1 MSSTIQ
7 YYGTGKRK
15 TARARVFIRPG
26 AGTITINGRTFE
38 DYFPNA
44 LHRMTARSAF
54 QVTELGSTFDV
65 HATCAGGGVSS
76 QAEAVRHGVSRALLR
91 YDGALRKAL
100 KKAGFLTRDAREVER
115 KIYGQ
120 PGSRKRFQFSKR

>member
-15 TARARVFIRPG
+15 TARARIFLRPG
-26 AGTITINGRTFE
+26 TGAITVNGRTFE

-54 QVTELGSTFDV
+54 TVTETSAGFDV
-65 HATCAGGGVSS
+65 QATCSGGGISA
-76 QAEAVRHGVSRALLR
+76 QAEAVRHGISRALLR
-91 YDGALRKAL
+91 YDAGLRKPL

>member
-1 MSSTIQ
+1 MNSSIQ

-15 TARARVFIRPG
+15 RARARIFLRPG
-26 AGTITINGRTFE
+26 NGAITVNGRTFE

-44 LHRMTARSAF
+44 LHRMTARSPFSVVEMAAA
-54 QVTELGSTFDV
+54 FDV
-65 HATCAGGGVSS
+65 YATCAGGGISA
-76 QAEAVRHGVSRALLR
+76 QAEAVRHGISRALLR
-91 YDGALRKAL
+91 YDANLRKSL
-100 KKAGFLTRDAREVER
+100 KKVGYLTRDSREVER

>member
-1 MSSTIQ
+1 MNSTIQ

-15 TARARVFIRPG
+15 TARARVFLRPG
-26 AGTITINGRTFE
+26 TGAISINGRTFE

-54 QVTELGSTFDV
+54 VVTETAASFDV
-65 HATCAGGGVSS
+65 YATCGGGGVSA
-76 QAEAVRHGVSRALLR
+76 QAEAVRHGISRALLR
-91 YDGALRKAL
+91 HDAALRKPL